1 MGTRSLRVPPR
12 PSRSRRSIGS
22 ASLRPWYF
30 SHANLIVFFL
40 RNAMDADLDHSNADH
55 RALLQELLWCWDEG
69 ETAAVRFDHV
79 VGRDHKRQIP
89 G

>member
-1 MGTRSLRVPPR
+1 ME
-12 PSRSRRSIGS
+12 
-22 ASLRPWYF
+22 
-30 SHANLIVFFL
+30 
-40 RNAMDADLDHSNADH
+40 ADLDHSNADH